1 MVTFPSFGQ
10 SISADK
16 LTVIRELMEVTGAQ
30 IDRSE
35 FSKAFIQQMISVLR
49 AKDPTLPDRITTIVT
64 EEVHALVAKELDDEV
79 LQHKI
84 YPIYANHFT
93 LDELKQLVE
102 FNRSPVGQKANQVMP
117 AWFNRACR
125 PPSNGQHKWPRNCQ
139 IEFSKD
145 FLMKALRLG
154 KVPRKIND

>member
-1 MVTFPSFGQ
+1 
-10 SISADK
+10 
-16 LTVIRELMEVTGAQ
+16 MEVTGAQ

-49 AKDPTLPDRITTIVT
+49 AKDPTLPDRVTTIVT

-79 LQHKI
+79 LQRKI

-117 AWFNRACR
+117 RLVQQSMQAAEQWSAQMAPKLSNRVLKR
-125 PPSNGQHKWPRNCQ
+125 
-139 IEFSKD
+139 FSD
-145 FLMKALRLG
+145 EG
-154 KVPRKIND
+154 IKIR